1 MPGRARVVRGRYGRL
16 ILERSKTLLNNV
28 LTTTD
33 DRELHCGR
41 VGFSKAGKSLFS
53 TRSFARGDAVIE
65 YKEQVI
71 KTQPNHEA
79 LTFWASGYISWVPV
93 ERETNSWN
101 YLFCRITDFCA
112 GERKKWIFSTRAKVF
127 VLRKLQNLISKFRV
141 IKPILHFR
149 SDKPKNVKKL
159 GALFG
164 HDESRNHVGQPKN
177 IYLIAFKMFPNL

>member
-1 MPGRARVVRGRYGRL
+1 MRKRAFFANTSKLLCSSNWFEYVHFHVNLTFSVVARVRSYFSLMVLSETREDTSFCKMPGRARVVRGRYGRL

-71 KTQPNHEA
+71 KTQPNHEV
-79 LTFWASGYISWVPV
+79 LT
-93 ERETNSWN
+93 
-101 YLFCRITDFCA
+101 L
-112 GERKKWIFSTRAKVF
+112 
-127 VLRKLQNLISKFRV
+127 
-141 IKPILHFR
+141 
-149 SDKPKNVKKL
+149 
-159 GALFG
+159 
-164 HDESRNHVGQPKN
+164 
-177 IYLIAFKMFPNL
+177 